1 MWEEKTS
8 FFGTPRIPKTKS
20 FSFKR
25 FMLKSGPRA
34 IVNKQF
40 LKKKKLCHFYGK
52 LENHQGVLGNC
63 FFPLFYVSKNNFL
76 FLRLKNL
83 FGNPKLIE
91 NKNHSQNSI
100 CEGNW

>member
-40 LKKKKLCHFYGK
+40 KKKKIM
-52 LENHQGVLGNC
+52 
-63 FFPLFYVSKNNFL
+63 PLF
-76 FLRLKNL
+76 
-83 FGNPKLIE
+83 
-91 NKNHSQNSI
+91 
-100 CEGNW
+100 

>member
-40 LKKKKLCHFYGK
+40 KKKKIMPLLWKIGK
-52 LENHQGVLGNC
+52 PSE
-63 FFPLFYVSKNNFL
+63 Y
-76 FLRLKNL
+76 
-83 FGNPKLIE
+83 I
-91 NKNHSQNSI
+91 
-100 CEGNW
+100 